1 MLAIE
6 SVSAGYGALTVLHGI
21 SLTIG
26 DGEAVAVVGANGAG
40 KTTLVRAICGLNR
53 VSGGRIVKDGVDV
66 TAVPAHHLARH
77 GLAVVLENR
86 RLFGEL
92 TVRENLRLA
101 EKVGLS
107 ARVIERKFSWDDVCR
122 LFPVIGERINSP
134 VELLSG
140 GQQQMVAIARALLLQ
155 PDLLIMDEPSTG
167 LAPKVV
173 KDILQIIATLRARG
187 MGLLLIEQNVGIAA
201 EITERA
207 YLMSLGR
214 IVHTIGK
221 GEWQDFLRDDRLA
234 KAYLG
239 S

>member
-1 MLAIE
+1 MLKLDA
-6 SVSAGYGALTVLHGI
+6 VTAGYGALTVLHSI
-21 SLTIG
+21 ALEIG
-26 DGEAVAVVGANGAG
+26 GGEAVAVVGANGAG
-40 KTTLVRAICGLNR
+40 KTTLARTICGLNR
-53 VSGGRIVKDGVDV
+53 ARSGSIVKDGVDI
-66 TAVPAHHLARH
+66 TRLPTHRLPRH
-77 GLAVVLENR
+77 GIAIVLENR
-86 RLFGEL
+86 RLFGEM
-92 TVRENLRLA
+92 TVKENLILA
-101 EKVGLS
+101 ERAGRA
-107 ARVIERKFSWDDVCR
+107 ARGSNTLFSWQDVCD
-122 LFPVIGERINSP
+122 LFPIIGERIGSN

-173 KDILQIIATLRARG
+173 KDILVIIAKLRERG

-207 YLMSLGR
+207 YVMSLGR
-214 IVHTIGK
+214 IVHEIGK
-221 GEWQDFLRDDRLA
+221 GEWQSFLSDDRIA